1 MRHNM
6 LRPKHQD
13 ISDADLIAMISRHP
27 SLQSIVILAMFL
39 ILLGA
44 TIVASLTVR
53 GHFSRLSEEAFE
65 DVVDQALD
73 AVPEGIDEN
82 LAVLRGI
89 QALFNASEDVTRKEF
104 DTFVSLFL
112 EEEDGTQ
119 ALEWIPRV
127 KQEEREAF
135 VRNIG
140 RQGFDTFSIHPDSGS
155 AEFNPVTYVLPLEP
169 NLAALGFD
177 LASNPSRLAALER
190 SSESGKLV
198 ATESIVLVQETGTQ
212 AGFLVFAPVYSSGNV
227 PSTEQERR
235 DTLAGFGLAVFRVG
249 DFIDHALPG
258 PAHTKFN
265 LQVFDSDGVQAMSLI
280 YTNR

>member
-1 MRHNM
+1 M
-6 LRPKHQD
+6 
-13 ISDADLIAMISRHP
+13 
-27 SLQSIVILAMFL
+27 
-39 ILLGA
+39 
-44 TIVASLTVR
+44 
-53 GHFSRLSEEAFE
+53 
-65 DVVDQALD
+65 DQALD

-135 VRNIG
+135 VRNIR

-155 AEFNPVTYVLPLEP
+155 AEFIPVTYVLPLEP

>member
-1 MRHNM
+1 M
-6 LRPKHQD
+6 
-13 ISDADLIAMISRHP
+13 
-27 SLQSIVILAMFL
+27 
-39 ILLGA
+39 
-44 TIVASLTVR
+44 
-53 GHFSRLSEEAFE
+53 
-65 DVVDQALD
+65 DQALD

-135 VRNIG
+135 VRNIR

-155 AEFNPVTYVLPLEP
+155 AEFIPVTYVLPLEP

-198 ATESIVLVQETGTQ
+198 ATESIVLVQETGT
-212 AGFLVFAPVYSSGNV
+212 
-227 PSTEQERR
+227 
-235 DTLAGFGLAVFRVG
+235 
-249 DFIDHALPG
+249 
-258 PAHTKFN
+258 
-265 LQVFDSDGVQAMSLI
+265 
-280 YTNR
+280 